1 MTPIKKITIPIE
13 HTPTPHQR
21 SYLNINMTEK
31 ENKERGKLLRQSVS
45 LTDQSFWKVT
55 RPRQDPIRILAEQA
69 KTRIPTLIPLRHQ
82 RMSASPFAFFRG
94 GAAIMA
100 ADLAKTPY
108 TNLHVQLCGDMHV
121 ANFGFFATT
130 EHHLAFGINDFD
142 ETLPGSWEWDLKRL
156 VASAVIACESLGTN
170 KTYSED
176 IVRTIV
182 FSYRENM
189 ANYAKLPYIVLANQY
204 LDDAQLRMSAQ
215 RYGKSAQNFLQKQI
229 DLAQNSTN
237 QSFLHK
243 FTKNTNGR
251 RRIIDQPPLIT
262 HSNVD
267 HLGIPIEPLLDEAIL
282 TYADSL
288 LSDRRQLLKRYV
300 IQDFAR
306 KIVGV
311 GSVGTSCWVL
321 YMQGLNNQDPLFLQY
336 KEAQKSVLAPYFGD
350 PAFNH
355 QGRRV
360 VAGRRMLQGAPDIL
374 LGYGQAK
381 NIDYYIRQL
390 RDMKGG
396 ISIGSD
402 ECGKK
407 ELPAFAY
414 LFGWALALGHAR
426 SGNPS
431 ILSGYLGK
439 SNQIDDALVDFSFA
453 YAQQNAIDFE
463 TFTKAIKQGKLPCAK

>member
-1 MTPIKKITIPIE
+1 MATIKIIPHPIE

-21 SYLNINMTEK
+21 NYLKSNNTEK
-31 ENKERGKLLRQSVS
+31 ENREIGKKYRQSVS
-45 LTDQSFWKVT
+45 LSDQAFWKVT
-55 RPRQDPIRILAEQA
+55 QPRQDPVRILAEQA
-69 KTRIPTLIPLRHQ
+69 KTRIQSLVPLRHQ
-82 RMSASPFAFFRG
+82 RMSTSPFAFFRG

-142 ETLPGSWEWDLKRL
+142 ETSPGSWEWDVKRL
-156 VASAVIACESLGTN
+156 VASAVIACESLGAN
-170 KTYSED
+170 KAFSEE

-189 ANYAKLPYIVLANQY
+189 ANYAKLPYVVLANQY
-204 LDDAQLRMSAQ
+204 LDDTQLRMSAH
-215 RYGKSAQNFLQKQI
+215 RYGKHAEQFLQKQM

-237 QSFLHK
+237 QSFLKK
-243 FTKNTNGR
+243 FTKNINGE

-262 HSNVD
+262 HSHVE
-267 HLGIPIEPLLDEAIL
+267 HLGNPIEAILNQAIL

-288 LSDRRQLLKRYV
+288 LSDRRQLLKRYA

-336 KEAQKSVLAPYFGD
+336 KQAQKSVLAPFFSD
-350 PAFNH
+350 PTFIH

-360 VAGRRMLQGAPDIL
+360 VAGQRMLQGAPDIL

-381 NIDYYIRQL
+381 TSYYYIRQL
-390 RDMKGG
+390 RNMKGG
-396 ISIGSD
+396 ISIGPD
-402 ECGKK
+402 DCGKK
-407 ELPAFAY
+407 EFPAFAY

-426 SGNPS
+426 SGNPA

-439 SNQIDDALVDFSFA
+439 SDQIDDALVDFAFS
-453 YAQQNAIDFE
+453 YAKQNEIDFE
-463 TFTKAIKQGKLPCAK
+463 SFTKAIKQGKLPCAK